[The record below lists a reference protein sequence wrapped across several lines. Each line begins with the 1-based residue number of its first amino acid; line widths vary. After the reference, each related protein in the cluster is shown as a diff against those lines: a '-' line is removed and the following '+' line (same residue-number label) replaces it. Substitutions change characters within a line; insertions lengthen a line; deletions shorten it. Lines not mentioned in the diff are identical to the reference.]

1 MDRYMDDTLSAR
13 YAKRPE
19 RGVLRIWRREKGAD
33 ATPVRRICPERIRT
47 AEWLA
52 LERAARKGWVHG
64 CTQQSQA
71 TDRYQHGG
79 EDRSSRRRQGCD
91 MLRVPFHS

>member
-1 MDRYMDDTLSAR
+1 MRRSETAQSATLSAR

-19 RGVLRIWRREKGAD
+19 RGALRIWRREKGAD
-33 ATPVRRICPERIRT
+33 AARVRRIRRERIRT

-52 LERAARKGWVHG
+52 LQHVARKGWVHG

-71 TDRYQHGG
+71 TDQP
-79 EDRSSRRRQGCD
+79 SA
-91 MLRVPFHS
+91 